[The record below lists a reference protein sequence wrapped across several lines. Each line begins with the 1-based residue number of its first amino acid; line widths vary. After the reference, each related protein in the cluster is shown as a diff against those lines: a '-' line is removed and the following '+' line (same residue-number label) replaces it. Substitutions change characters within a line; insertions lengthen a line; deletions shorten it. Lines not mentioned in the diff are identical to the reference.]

1 MCPFGAENHS
11 AEPLREELTNRLP
24 PPIRSAAMNEAF
36 YEPDGD
42 DSFVATELTRGPWD
56 PGAQHAGPPSALLGR
71 EIEGMEGSEEFQVG
85 RVVFEILRPVPIGVV
100 RVEARV
106 LRPGR
111 KVRLVEASLSG
122 EAGELMR
129 ATAWQLRRTELVLP
143 EGVVDEGAGPQG
155 PEEGWTPEFFPTG
168 QDAGYHTAME
178 WKAVAGAFLEAGPA
192 TVWMRMRQ
200 ALVAGEEPTALQ
212 RALVAAD
219 VGNGIS
225 AVLDWRE
232 YVFINVDLTVHF
244 ERMPAGEWVCVDA
257 VTRPQSTGIG
267 TAESVLSDQRGRIG
281 RAAQSLLIERR

>member
-1 MCPFGAENHS
+1 MD
-11 AEPLREELTNRLP
+11 
-24 PPIRSAAMNEAF
+24 AF
-36 YEPDGD
+36 YKRVDDGRY
-42 DSFVATELTRGPWD
+42 VATELTRGPWD

-71 EIEGMEGSEEFQVG
+71 EIERLESSDGFQVG
-85 RVVFEILRPVPIGVV
+85 RVVFEILRPVPIGAVQ
-100 RVEARV
+100 VETRV
-106 LRPGR
+106 LRPGK
-111 KVRLVEASLSG
+111 KVQLVEASLAG

-129 ATAWQLRRTELVLP
+129 ATAWLLRVSELELP
-143 EGVVDEGAGPQG
+143 EGVPGEDAAPQG

-168 QDAGYHTAME
+168 QEVGYHTAME
-178 WKAVAGAFLEAGPA
+178 WKAVAGAFLEPGPA

-200 ALVAGEEPTALQ
+200 ALVEGEEPTALQ

-257 VTRPQSTGIG
+257 VTRPQPSGIG
-267 TAESVLSDQRGRIG
+267 TAESVLSDTSGRIG
-281 RAAQSLLIERR
+281 RAAQSLLIAQR